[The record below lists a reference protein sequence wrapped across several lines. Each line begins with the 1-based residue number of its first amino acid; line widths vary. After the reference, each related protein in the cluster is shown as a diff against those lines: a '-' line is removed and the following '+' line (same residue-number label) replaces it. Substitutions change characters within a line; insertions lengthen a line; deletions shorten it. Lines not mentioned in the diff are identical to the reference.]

1 MPPSSVSTSTPTPA
15 PALRGLPY
23 GDRLRVVP
31 AAAPLSWLRAGWQD
45 MRAAPLVSVGYGSIF
60 VVIGFVLTV
69 GLAELEMLYLL
80 TPLIAGFLLVAPLL
94 AVGLYDM
101 SRRLEAGQRPRFW
114 AAVFAWRANSFHIL
128 TAGLVLM
135 LFLMI
140 WVRIAALIFALVF
153 PYTNMSWRALLESL
167 ASADGAVFL
176 SLGTAIGGVF
186 AAVAFVCA
194 AVSLPLMLDRRTDVF
209 TGVLISALAVFAN
222 LRAMALWAAIIVGV
236 TALGL
241 LTGLIG
247 VAFTL
252 PLIGHATWHAYRALV
267 VWE

>member
-1 MPPSSVSTSTPTPA
+1 MPPSPTSSSLSSA
-15 PALRGLPY
+15 ASSLRGLPY
-23 GDRLRVVP
+23 AERIRVVP
-31 AAAPLSWLRAGWQD
+31 TTAPLGWLKAGWED
-45 MRAAPLVSVGYGSIF
+45 MRAAPVVSVGYGSIF
-60 VVIGFVLTV
+60 VVLGLAMTV
-69 GLAELEMLYLL
+69 GLSELEMLYLI
-80 TPLIAGFLLVAPLL
+80 TPLIAGFLLIAPLL

-101 SRRLEAGQRPRFW
+101 SRRLEAGRRPGFW

-153 PYTNMSWRALLESL
+153 PYTNMSWHALGQSL

-176 SLGTAIGGVF
+176 ALGTAIGAVF

-209 TGVLISALAVFAN
+209 TGVLVSALAVVAN
-222 LRAMALWAAIIVGV
+222 IRAMALWAAIIVVVTGV
-236 TALGL
+236 GL

-247 VAFTL
+247 VAFSL

-267 VWE
+267 AWE

>member
-1 MPPSSVSTSTPTPA
+1 MPPSTESPA
-15 PALRGLPY
+15 ASSLRGLPHAE
-23 GDRLRVVP
+23 RIRIVP
-31 AAAPLSWLRAGWQD
+31 ATAPFAWLKAGWQD

-60 VVIGFVLTV
+60 VVLGLILTV
-69 GLAELEMLYLL
+69 GLAELDMLYLL
-80 TPLIAGFLLVAPLL
+80 TPLVAGFLLVAPLL

-101 SRRLEAGQRPRFW
+101 SRRLESGRRPGFW
-114 AAVFAWRANSFHIL
+114 PAVFAWRANTFHIL

-153 PYTNMSWRALLESL
+153 PYTNMSWHALGQSL

-176 SLGTAIGGVF
+176 GLGTAVGAVF
-186 AAVAFVCA
+186 AAAAFLCA
-194 AVSLPLMLDRRTDVF
+194 AVSLPLMLDRRCDVF
-209 TGVLISALAVFAN
+209 TAVLVSALAVFAN
-222 LRAMALWAAIIVGV
+222 ARAMALWAGLIVAV
-236 TALGL
+236 TGLGL

-247 VAFTL
+247 VAFSL

-267 VWE
+267 AWE